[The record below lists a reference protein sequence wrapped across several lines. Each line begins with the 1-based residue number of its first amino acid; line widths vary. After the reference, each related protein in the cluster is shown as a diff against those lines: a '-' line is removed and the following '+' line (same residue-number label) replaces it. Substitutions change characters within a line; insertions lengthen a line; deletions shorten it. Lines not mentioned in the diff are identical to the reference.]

1 MTSLAKH
8 LRKYFCDSR
17 RCICLGLAY
26 EHHSIIL
33 VTSSDHLQIVKEVLN
48 REVDLWQRKGTLFVV
63 WVFTFLCCHT
73 KYEILPQKR
82 PKSWKLDHFYPKT
95 TNEGEFWTLKFW
107 ALNRKFDPKIVLEII
122 CEPFSST
129 LLPSNQTLIWLNI
142 DQSTKSADISLI
154 SD

>member
-26 EHHSIIL
+26 KYHSIIL

-63 WVFTFLCCHT
+63 WVLPSSVVIQRMKFCPKRT
-73 KYEILPQKR
+73 KNLGNWIILPQNDQ
-82 PKSWKLDHFYPKT
+82 WGGFL
-95 TNEGEFWTLKFW
+95 TLKCW
-107 ALNRKFDPKIVLEII
+107 TLNRKFDPKIVLEIR
-122 CEPFSST
+122 CELLSSS
-129 LLPSNQTLIWLNI
+129 LLPSKQSLIWLNI
-142 DQSTKSADISLI
+142 DQSTKSTDINPI
-154 SD
+154 SN

>member
-26 EHHSIIL
+26 RHHSIIL

-48 REVDLWQRKGTLFVV
+48 REVDLWQRKGTSFVV
-63 WVFTFLCCHT
+63 WVFYLPLLSYKVRNSAPKGTKILEIGSFL
-73 KYEILPQKR
+73 
-82 PKSWKLDHFYPKT
+82 PKT
-95 TNEGEFWTLKFW
+95 TNEGEFWTLKVW

-122 CEPFSST
+122 CELLSSS
-129 LLPSNQTLIWLNI
+129 LLPSKQSLIWLNI